1 MFCVGDE
8 PVSLPCAYP
17 LSGRDL
23 AFIFGGIFMIMSFV
37 IILAALIIVAVVEVM
52 YRSHQIKSIKRRK

>member
-1 MFCVGDE
+1 
-8 PVSLPCAYP
+8 
-17 LSGRDL
+17 
-23 AFIFGGIFMIMSFV
+23 MIMSFV